1 MPEERSSSASSGK
14 PAVTAPRDE
23 RIHQTPPSAAI
34 CILLVED
41 DHVLRAVSAD
51 TLGDLGYRA
60 IRASN
65 GTQALA
71 ALDGEPDIRI
81 LMTDVGLPGMDG
93 RQLAAEARR
102 RRPDIGILF
111 VTGYDD
117 MVRNAGPLREQGFE
131 CLAKPY
137 GYEDLARILQR
148 LVSAK
153 RS

>member
-1 MPEERSSSASSGK
+1 MPKERSSSALSGE

-23 RIHQTPPSAAI
+23 RIQQTPSPAAI

-60 IRASN
+60 IRASD
-65 GTQALA
+65 GKQALA
-71 ALDGEPDIRI
+71 ALEHEPDIRI

-111 VTGYDD
+111 VTGYHE
-117 MVRNAGPLREQGFE
+117 MVREAGALRAQGFE

-137 GYEDLARILQR
+137 GYEDLAKILQR
-148 LVSAK
+148 LVAASRK
-153 RS
+153 